1 MGSKSVKRESKVILD
16 ASVSSAIAKAVN
28 TRKVAALTIGAAGV
42 LAGAALAFSITPANI
57 AKAAEVKDSQV
68 VQSDA
73 QKGEQQK
80 NAQQANDKQVQKKNV
95 TETPENQMGG
105 GLPSKKDVEQTKVEK
120 PEVEKTQSKQT
131 EDNQPNA
138 NKAEAEQ
145 PKLKSAASPFMV
157 LASNADGEGDNNDEM
172 PPIFP
177 NTDLN
182 FDKPVIK
189 DPEHLTDSEKLEIR
203 KRVAKANNVSVDKVT
218 FGDNKQIV
226 INFGQII
233 PGQGDYT
240 DTINLD
246 DAIIKEI
253 AESKITIPS
262 GDNAVPVYNPIGFSN
277 DELDRIKQKLFD
289 DNKSNT
295 NLGLTSKDQIKFDWY
310 SGNTAHWID
319 DGPHRAIS
327 NGMAENTIT
336 VTIKTD
342 KAYVQFKSDIKHR

>member
-16 ASVSSAIAKAVN
+16 ASVSSAIAKAVDA
-28 TRKVAALTIGAAGV
+28 RKVAVFTIGAAGV
-42 LAGAALAFSITPANI
+42 LAGAALAFSVTPANT
-57 AKAAEVKDSQV
+57 AMAAEIKAQV

-80 NAQQANDKQVQKKNV
+80 NEKPVSDKQIQKKNV

-203 KRVAKANNVSVDKVT
+203 KRVAKANKVSVDKVT

-253 AESKITIPS
+253 KESDITIPS
-262 GDNAVPVYNPIGFSN
+262 GDNAVPV
-277 DELDRIKQKLFD
+277 
-289 DNKSNT
+289 
-295 NLGLTSKDQIKFDWY
+295 
-310 SGNTAHWID
+310 
-319 DGPHRAIS
+319 
-327 NGMAENTIT
+327 
-336 VTIKTD
+336 
-342 KAYVQFKSDIKHR
+342 